1 MEALAAVSLA
11 GNILQFVHTTK
22 ELISASRNIYDSG
35 AKQGNLELE
44 IIARDLRAQTDRLK
58 VPGGTTSK
66 PIDDNGSLESL
77 ASRCEEITQE
87 ILQILD
93 KLKLKEDSN
102 KWDSFLQAL
111 KTQWREPEIEAL
123 RKRLNSIG
131 QTVNARLAD
140 ERMLGM
146 NDLLNDLVTNNK
158 KLDIARAQELRQLRT
173 YFEDALENTHNE
185 LNEGKLADEMTAVAD
200 RGLIYSAEQMILSKL
215 RFRRLED
222 RYLSI
227 SSAHRMTLSWLFET
241 GDTEGQRNGST
252 TFATW
257 LQSEDTLYWI
267 SGRPGSGK
275 STLMKF
281 LCEHPQTAK
290 LLETWAQGEVIVA
303 EYFFWNAAKSE
314 LQKSQEG
321 VIRSLLYQIL
331 RKCPDYIRLVFPSAW
346 QQYNRSDSRNSKEIN
361 VALDTEIP
369 VDLRGLMKAMRHT
382 CDFLA
387 QSEKRLCLFID
398 GLDEYQ
404 GSSVDIIELMGI
416 FRSLPNV
423 KLCVSSRQWNEF
435 EDAYGKH
442 SSTKLYMHDFNNE
455 DISTYVKD
463 VLENDEN
470 YQELEYK
477 ETHGKA
483 LVSEIVSAA
492 NGVFLWVVLVVRSLQ
507 EGLREGDSIARLQ
520 NRLRK
525 LPTDLDEYFE
535 RILFYDVQKSY
546 RDQAAQ
552 MFLVALVAKDNLPL
566 MAYWFL
572 DEHDLPSERK
582 PLKMQQTNQRHK
594 AAKKRLVAGCKGLL
608 EPHYQPPS
616 GHAELP
622 SSILFEYRV
631 DFLHRTVRDY
641 LELPTTDIKHW
652 APIGFDPHEAICRAV
667 YSQIKTAPHGHEYG
681 FHVSTLY
688 EIFEFHANT
697 LQASQRDN
705 SLIPELEKELQIML
719 SDYGIETA
727 GISSSEDAGTKPTEV
742 ERTIPMIVE
751 HKVKVSS
758 GSKAHEEPPSLLK
771 TWKSKLSRRRS
782 RSSDKTKHS

>member
-11 GNILQFVHTTK
+11 GNILQFIHTTK
-22 ELISASRNIYDSG
+22 ELVSASREILDSG
-35 AKQGNLELE
+35 AKKGNLELE
-44 IIARDLRAQTDRLK
+44 TIAKELRAQTDRLK
-58 VPGGTTSK
+58 IPGRTTSK
-66 PIDDNGSLESL
+66 PKGDDGSLESL
-77 ASRCEEITQE
+77 ASKCEDITEEI
-87 ILQILD
+87 LDVLD
-93 KLKLKEDSN
+93 KLKMKDGSN

-123 RKRLNSIG
+123 RKRLNIIG

-146 NDLLNDLVTNNK
+146 QALLNDLVSKNA
-158 KLDIARAQELRQLRT
+158 KLEIARSQELKQLQT
-173 YFEDALENTHNE
+173 YFDKALKDTHKE
-185 LNEGKLADEMTAVAD
+185 LNEGKLADEMTMVAD
-200 RGLIYSAEQMILSKL
+200 RGSNYSAEQMILSKL
-215 RFRRLED
+215 HFTRLED

-227 SSAHRMTLSWLFET
+227 SSAHRNTLSWLFET
-241 GDTEGQRNGST
+241 DDTHGQRNGST

-257 LQSEDTLYWI
+257 LQSEDDLYWI

-281 LCEHPQTAK
+281 LCEHPLTAK
-290 LLETWAQGEVIVA
+290 LLEIWAEGEVIVA
-303 EYFFWNAAKSE
+303 EYFFWNAAKND

-331 RKCPDYIRLVFPSAW
+331 RKCPDYIRLVFPDAW
-346 QQYNRSDSRNSKEIN
+346 RRYNPSDNKTPKEIN
-361 VALDTEIP
+361 VALDREVP
-369 VDLRGLMKAMRHT
+369 VDIRGLMEAMKHT
-382 CDFLA
+382 CTLLA
-387 QSEKRLCLFID
+387 QSEKRLCFFID
-398 GLDEYQ
+398 GLDEYN
-404 GSSVDIIELMGI
+404 GSSKDIIELVGI

-455 DISTYVKD
+455 DISAYVKD
-463 VLENDEN
+463 LFDNDEN

-477 ETHGKA
+477 QTHGKA
-483 LVSEIVSAA
+483 LVAEIVTAA

-507 EGLREGDSIARLQ
+507 EGLSQGDSIARLQ
-520 NRLRK
+520 NRLRT

-535 RILFYDVQKSY
+535 RILFHDVQKSY

-552 MFLVALVAKDNLPL
+552 MFMVALVAKDNLPL

-572 DEHDLPSERK
+572 DEQDLPTERK

-594 AAKKRLVAGCKGLL
+594 AAKKRLIAGCKGLL
-608 EPHYQPPS
+608 EPHYRSQS
-616 GHAELP
+616 DTGSLP
-622 SSILFEYRV
+622 SSVLFEYRV

-652 APIGFDPHEAICRAV
+652 APTGFDPHEAICRAL
-667 YSQIKTAPHGHEYG
+667 YAQIKTAPDGHEYRS
-681 FHVSTLY
+681 HILTLY
-688 EIFEFHANT
+688 DIFEFHADT
-697 LQASQRDN
+697 FLALQKDKS
-705 SLIPELEKELQIML
+705 SIPGLRKELQAMVRDHDTEIAD
-719 SDYGIETA
+719 SPTF
-727 GISSSEDAGTKPTEV
+727 EDASTKPAEADGA
-742 ERTIPMIVE
+742 IPIILE
-751 HKVKVSS
+751 HKADVSS
-758 GSKAHEEPPSLLK
+758 NSKAPDESKSLLQ

-782 RSSDKTKHS
+782 RSSDKKKYG